1 MINILLFLLNFNGA
15 IGFSGGYY
23 NASLKELNTWLV
35 KKGES
40 RIHSN
45 YIIGVEARSSFL
57 ERFLVSVDGTWCPEK
72 KSYDGKQSLEIK
84 SVDGLFGYRIYL
96 LPALLYFYINGGYE
110 LALVDY
116 NRPAFDSL
124 GIAIPATDS
133 NCTIPISGMM
143 SGPVVKAS
151 LKFIPTPRLA
161 VEFSMGYK
169 YVQSADLPDLPKDY
183 ETKQDSTQ
191 APEWFDVPMN
201 LSGLFFKVS
210 FLREFGNILSY

>member
-1 MINILLFLLNFNGA
+1 MTNILLFLLNFNGA

-45 YIIGVEARSSFL
+45 YTIGVEARSSFL
-57 ERFLVSVDGTWCPEK
+57 ERFLVSVDGTWAPAR
-72 KSYDGKQSLEIK
+72 KSADGKQSLEIK

-110 LALVDY
+110 LATVSY
-116 NRPAFDSL
+116 NRPFIDTVPAPPSDS
-124 GIAIPATDS
+124 
-133 NCTIPISGMM
+133 TIPISGMI

-169 YVQSADLPDLPKDY
+169 YVQAADLPDLPKDY
-183 ETKQDSTQ
+183 ETKQDSTGT
-191 APEWFDVPMN
+191 PEWFTVPMN